1 MNDYEE
7 FEQEDQHRRYEQ
19 QKISVVGTRKMTAF
33 TMSQS
38 FVSCWMI
45 SRVVLGRY
53 SYSTYLGGIRLPLVV
68 LWSIF
73 S

>member
-53 SYSTYLGGIRLPLVV
+53 SYSTYLGVYDCL
-68 LWSIF
+68 S
-73 S
+73 